1 MFKWIALL
9 LGVPIAVVMLELLA
23 VTWIES
29 LQARQLASRQPE
41 VNPQDE
47 ARTAVVYF
55 SRSGNTALAA
65 RQIARHLD
73 ARLFALEAP
82 AYSLGLS
89 GLLHALKD
97 AYRLKERAGALPQI
111 NPSNIDLASFDTV
124 WLGSPVWLYSPA
136 PPLWSF
142 VEHNRFDDQHI
153 VLFNTYNSNFGDEH
167 IERLKAKLMA
177 RGARSFEHRHIQ
189 RGRMGRQTP
198 PEQMLQAIEEQWFSG
213 QTSP

>member
-97 AYRLKERAGALPQI
+97 AYRLKERAEALPQI
-111 NPSNIDLASFDTV
+111 NPSNIDLTSFDTV

-189 RGRMGRQTP
+189 RGRMSRQTP
-198 PEQMLQAIEEQWFSG
+198 PEQMLHAIEEQWFNG

>member
-9 LGVPIAVVMLELLA
+9 LGVPIAVVILELLA

-41 VNPQDE
+41 VNPRDE
-47 ARTAVVYF
+47 TRTAVVYV

-65 RQIARHLD
+65 RQIARHLE

-198 PEQMLQAIEEQWFSG
+198 SEQMLQAIDEQWFNG

>member
-9 LGVPIAVVMLELLA
+9 LGVPIAVVILELLA

-41 VNPQDE
+41 VNPRDE
-47 ARTAVVYF
+47 TRTAVVYV

-97 AYRLKERAGALPQI
+97 AYRLKERAEALPQI
-111 NPSNIDLASFDTV
+111 NPSNIDLTSFDTV

-136 PPLWSF
+136 PLLWSF

-167 IERLKAKLMA
+167 IEKLKAKLMA

-198 PEQMLQAIEEQWFSG
+198 PEQMLQAIDEQWFNG

>member
-9 LGVPIAVVMLELLA
+9 LGVPIAVVILELLA

-97 AYRLKERAGALPQI
+97 AYRLKERAEALPQI

>member
-97 AYRLKERAGALPQI
+97 AYRLKERAEALPQI
-111 NPSNIDLASFDTV
+111 NPSNIDLTSFDTI

-189 RGRMGRQTP
+189 RGRMSRQTP
-198 PEQMLQAIEEQWFSG
+198 PEQMLHAIEEQWFNG

>member
-9 LGVPIAVVMLELLA
+9 LGVPIAVVILELLA

-41 VNPQDE
+41 VNQGDE

-111 NPSNIDLASFDTV
+111 NPSDIDLASFDTV

-167 IERLKAKLMA
+167 IEKLKAKLMA

-198 PEQMLQAIEEQWFSG
+198 PEQMLQAIEEQWFNG

>member
-9 LGVPIAVVMLELLA
+9 LGVPIAVVILELLA

-41 VNPQDE
+41 VNPRDE
-47 ARTAVVYF
+47 TRTAVVYV

-65 RQIARHLD
+65 RQIARHLE

-167 IERLKAKLMA
+167 IERLKTKLMA

-189 RGRMGRQTP
+189 RGRMGRRTP
-198 PEQMLQAIEEQWFSG
+198 SEQMLQAIDEQWFNG

>member
-9 LGVPIAVVMLELLA
+9 LGVPIAVVILELLA

-41 VNPQDE
+41 VNPRDE

-97 AYRLKERAGALPQI
+97 AYRLQLLAFPHVNTLALALVEDHFDELLANRLPQI
-111 NPSNIDLASFDTV
+111 ASV
-124 WLGSPVWLYSPA
+124 LGVCLGEVRDALQILSLLVTHLS
-136 PPLWSF
+136 
-142 VEHNRFDDQHI
+142 I
-153 VLFNTYNSNFGDEH
+153 VQYILIHLDVS
-167 IERLKAKLMA
+167 
-177 RGARSFEHRHIQ
+177 
-189 RGRMGRQTP
+189 
-198 PEQMLQAIEEQWFSG
+198 
-213 QTSP
+213 

>member
-9 LGVPIAVVMLELLA
+9 LGVPIAVVILELLA

-29 LQARQLASRQPE
+29 LQARQLTSRQPE

-97 AYRLKERAGALPQI
+97 AYRLKERAEALPQI
-111 NPSNIDLASFDTV
+111 NPSNIDLTSFDTV

>member
-9 LGVPIAVVMLELLA
+9 LGVPIAVVILELLA

-41 VNPQDE
+41 VNPRDE
-47 ARTAVVYF
+47 ARTAVVYV

-97 AYRLKERAGALPQI
+97 AYRLKERAEALPQI

-124 WLGSPVWLYSPA
+124 WLGSPVWLYSPS

-167 IERLKAKLMA
+167 IEKLKAKLMA

-189 RGRMGRQTP
+189 RGRMSRQTP
-198 PEQMLQAIEEQWFSG
+198 PEQMLQAIDEQWFNG

>member
-9 LGVPIAVVMLELLA
+9 LGVPIAVVILELLA

-41 VNPQDE
+41 INQGDE
-47 ARTAVVYF
+47 ARTAVVYV

-65 RQIARHLD
+65 RQIARHLE

-198 PEQMLQAIEEQWFSG
+198 PEQMLQAIDEQWFNG